1 MSEVEQNENR
11 IDAEAWDRQIAADS
25 AAGRLDALM
34 EESMAEHKAGESRV
48 L

>member
-1 MSEVEQNENR
+1 MGEVEEIESR
-11 IDAEAWDRQIAADS
+11 IDGEAWDRQIEADS

-34 EESMAEHKAGESRV
+34 EESMAEHQAGESRG